1 MKLALVTETYP
12 PEVNGVAMT
21 LSRLVEGMSARG
33 HTVEV
38 VRPRQC
44 SGDEGSNDTDA
55 HIQQVA
61 LPGLPI
67 PRYEGLHF
75 GLPARWKLQER
86 WEEDRPDVVH
96 IATEGPLGITAL
108 GAAEQLGIPVT
119 STFHTNFH
127 QYSKHY
133 ASGLIEGPVMWY
145 LRWVHNRC
153 GVTMTPAQ
161 DVVDALTES
170 GFERVTVLARGVD
183 GELFH
188 PDKRCPELREQW
200 GCDDD
205 TPVVAYV
212 GRIAAEKNLPVA
224 VEAVEAM
231 KRINPRTRFLLVGD
245 GPYRATLE
253 EEHPEYIYAGMQ
265 RGEDLARH
273 YASADAFVFASTT
286 ETFGNVVTEAMA
298 SGLVPLAYHYAAPK
312 KVIRSGENGI
322 TVPFDDEPA
331 FIKAAEQLIRDFDRW
346 KQMGQAARKTVE
358 PITWDAV
365 VDRFEALLNEVK
377 EHGKAAV

>member
-21 LSRLVEGMSARG
+21 LSRLVDGMTSRG
-33 HTVEV
+33 HSVEV
-38 VRPRQC
+38 IRPRQ
-44 SGDEGSNDTDA
+44 SSEDNAGDRDGVE
-55 HIQQVA
+55 HQPM
-61 LPGLPI
+61 PGLPM
-67 PRYEGLHF
+67 PLYDGLHI

-86 WEEDRPDVVH
+86 WEQDRPDVVH

-108 GAAEQLGIPVT
+108 GAAERLNIPVS

-133 ASGLIEGPVMWY
+133 LTGLVEGTVIRY

-161 DVVDALTES
+161 DVVDRLIAD

-183 GELFH
+183 GELFN
-188 PDKRCPELREQW
+188 PGKRSAELRAAW

-205 TPVVAYV
+205 TPVIAYV

-224 VEAVEAM
+224 VQAVEAM
-231 KRINPRTRFLLVGD
+231 KQVDPRVRFLLVGD
-245 GPYRATLE
+245 GPYRASLE
-253 EEHPEYIYAGMQ
+253 KEHPEYIYAGMQ

-298 SGLVPLAYHYAAPK
+298 SGLVPLAYNYAAPK
-312 KVIRSGENGI
+312 KVIRSGENG
-322 TVPFDDEPA
+322 VLVAFDDEHA
-331 FIKAAEQLIRDFDRW
+331 FLE
-346 KQMGQAARKTVE
+346 AARQLVRDQSKWPAMRTEARATVE
-358 PITWDAV
+358 PFTWDAV
-365 VDRFEALLNEVK
+365 VDRFESLLTEVK
-377 EHGKAAV
+377 DNGQADV

>member
-21 LSRLVEGMSARG
+21 LSRLVEGMAARG
-33 HTVEV
+33 HDVEV
-38 VRPRQC
+38 IRPRQ
-44 SGDEGSNDTDA
+44 SGDDEPTTQGR
-55 HIQQVA
+55 IEQVPM
-61 LPGLPI
+61 PGLPI
-67 PRYEGLHF
+67 PRYDGLHF
-75 GLPARWKLQER
+75 GLPARWKLEER
-86 WEEDRPDVVH
+86 WGEHRPDVVH
-96 IATEGPLGITAL
+96 IATEGPLGVTAL
-108 GAAEQLGIPVT
+108 GAAEHLGIPVT

-127 QYSKHY
+127 QYTRHY
-133 ASGLIEGPVMWY
+133 VSGLVEGTVMRY

-161 DVVDALTES
+161 DVVDQLKAD

-183 GELFH
+183 GVLFH
-188 PDKRCPELREQW
+188 PDKRSAELRQSW

-224 VEAVEAM
+224 VKAVEAM
-231 KRINPRTRFLLVGD
+231 KQVDDRTRFLLVGD

-253 EEHPEYIYAGMQ
+253 KEHPEFIFAGMQ
-265 RGEDLARH
+265 HGEDLAAH
-273 YASADAFVFASTT
+273 YASADVFVFASTT

-298 SGLVPLAYHYAAPK
+298 SGLVPLTYDYAAAK

-322 TVPFDDEPA
+322 AVPFDDEPA
-331 FIKAAEQLIRDFDRW
+331 FIAAAEQLIRDREQW
-346 KQMGQAARKTVE
+346 PAMAKAARETVE

-365 VDRFEALLNEVK
+365 VDRFEALLGEVK
-377 EHGKAAV
+377 EHGKAQV